1 MNKPTRA
8 EDLKAIE
15 ELHQRDMRAS
25 REGDFETLR
34 SLMSDDAVVMPPGGR
49 VTRGRAALD
58 ASFARMAE
66 GMRQV
71 EVLEYELDFEEVE
84 VVGDY
89 AFEWGTIRGA
99 MRALPG
105 GEVERSSYKVM
116 RVLQRQP
123 DGAWKVHRTI
133 WNEGGGRT

>member
-1 MNKPTRA
+1 MNEPTHA
-8 EDLKAIE
+8 DDLKAIE

-66 GMRQV
+66 GMKQV
-71 EVLEYELDFEEVE
+71 EVLEYELDFEEVT

-89 AFEWGTIRGA
+89 AFEWGAIRGA
-99 MRALPG
+99 MRALPD

-133 WNEGGGRT
+133 WNEGGQT

>member
-1 MNKPTRA
+1 MDEPTRPD
-8 EDLKAIE
+8 DLKAIE
-15 ELHQRDMRAS
+15 ELHRRDMRAS

-34 SLMSDDAVVMPPGGR
+34 SLMSDDAVVLPPGGR
-49 VTRGRAALD
+49 VVRGREALD

-71 EVLEYELDFEEVE
+71 EVLEYELDFEEVHI
-84 VVGDY
+84 VGDY
-89 AFEWGTIRGA
+89 AFEWGAIRGA
-99 MRALPG
+99 MGALPD

-133 WNEGGGRT
+133 WNEGGGKM